1 MDQEKINAL
10 GDELYEALC
19 GAYAIL
25 PLTDREP
32 EIQIEDAYQIS
43 LRLLRRRMEDRGETI
58 VGKKIG
64 VTSQPVQE
72 MLGVFQ
78 PDFGFLTNTMEYRN
92 GAEIPIAGHLIAPKA
107 EGKSLF
113 ASGKI
118 L

>member
-19 GAYAIL
+19 GAYAVL

-32 EIQIEDAYQIS
+32 DIQIEDAYQIS
-43 LRLLRRRMEDRGETI
+43 LRLLQRRMEDRGETI

-72 MLGVFQ
+72 MLQGTPLYPPCSAASPQ
-78 PDFGFLTNTMEYRN
+78 QRSPCS
-92 GAEIPIAGHLIAPKA
+92 IAPA
-107 EGKSLF
+107 
-113 ASGKI
+113 A
-118 L
+118 

>member
-19 GAYAIL
+19 GAYALL

-32 EIQIEDAYQIS
+32 DIQIEDAYQIS
-43 LRLLRRRMEDRGETI
+43 LRLLQRRMEDRGETI

-78 PDFGFLTNTMEYRN
+78 PDFGFLTNTMEYQNSMFKQENNLKENQNHR
-92 GAEIPIAGHLIAPKA
+92 LIQ
-107 EGKSLF
+107 KSLL
-113 ASGKI
+113 I
-118 L
+118 H